1 MRLRDLQLVLDGTPR
16 DAARLHVAL
25 DLARAAGAHL
35 TGLCPLELLLPA
47 DLGFALGGYPEVL
60 ALQSTM
66 EQLQAEATAR
76 SGAIEAAFRA
86 ALAGAAVAGDWHCAP
101 GPVGPAIAAA
111 ARHVDLTVIG
121 QDDPDHRVPPAG
133 RHMIEDVLL
142 AAGRPLLL
150 LPYAGS
156 FPHIGRNVLIAWTPT
171 REAARAVG
179 DMLGLIAPG
188 AQVTVLTIARAG
200 AEQVPRGVPGDVPGA
215 EIAAHLARHGL
226 TVTAARSVGDGQI
239 HEADLLLSYAAD
251 LGADLLV
258 MGGYGHSRVRELT
271 LGGVTRSVLR
281 HMTLPVLMSH

>member
-1 MRLRDLQLVLDGTPR
+1 MRLRDLLLVLDGSAR
-16 DAARLHVAL
+16 DAARLETAL
-25 DLARAAGAHL
+25 ELARTVGAHL

-47 DLGFALGGYPEVL
+47 DLAFALGGYPEAL
-60 ALQSTM
+60 ALQSAV
-66 EQLQAEATAR
+66 EQLQDQANARAAT
-76 SGAIEAAFRA
+76 IEAEFRA
-86 ALAGAAVAGDWHCAP
+86 GLTRAGVNGDWRTAP

-111 ARHVDLTVIG
+111 ARHADLTVIG

-150 LPYAGS
+150 LPYAGR
-156 FPHIGRNVLIAWTPT
+156 FPAIGRNVLIAWTPT

-179 DMLGLIAPG
+179 DALGLIEPA
-188 AQVTVLTIARAG
+188 AQVTVLTVARAG
-200 AEQVPRGVPGDVPGA
+200 GGDAVPGA

-226 TVTAARSVGDGQI
+226 AVTAARSVSDGQI
-239 HEADLLLSYAAD
+239 HEADMLLSYAAD

>member
-1 MRLRDLQLVLDGTPR
+1 MRMRDLLLVLDGSAR
-16 DAARLHVAL
+16 DATRLETAL
-25 DLARAAGAHL
+25 ELARTVGAHL

-47 DLGFALGGYPEVL
+47 DLGFALGGYPEAL
-60 ALQSTM
+60 ALQSAV
-66 EQLQAEATAR
+66 EQLQDQANARAAE
-76 SGAIEAAFRA
+76 IEAVFRA
-86 ALAGAAVAGDWHCAP
+86 GLSRAGVNGDWRTAP
-101 GPVGPAIAAA
+101 GPVGPAIAVA
-111 ARHVDLTVIG
+111 ARHADLTVIG

-150 LPYAGS
+150 LPYAGR
-156 FPHIGRNVLIAWTPT
+156 FPTIGRNVLIAWTPT

-179 DMLGLIAPG
+179 DALGLIEPA
-188 AQVTVLTIARAG
+188 AQVTVLTVARAG
-200 AEQVPRGVPGDVPGA
+200 GGDAVPGA

-226 TVTAARSVGDGQI
+226 AVTAARSVSDGQI
-239 HEADLLLSYAAD
+239 HEADMLLSYAAD

>member
-1 MRLRDLQLVLDGTPR
+1 MRMRDLLLVLDGSAR
-16 DAARLHVAL
+16 DATRLETAL
-25 DLARAAGAHL
+25 ELARTVGAHL

-47 DLGFALGGYPEVL
+47 DLGFALGGYPEAL
-60 ALQSTM
+60 ALQSAV
-66 EQLQAEATAR
+66 EQLQDQANARAAE
-76 SGAIEAAFRA
+76 IEAVFRTG
-86 ALAGAAVAGDWHCAP
+86 LTRAGVNGDWRTAP
-101 GPVGPAIAAA
+101 GPVGPAIAVA
-111 ARHVDLTVIG
+111 ARHADLTVIG

-150 LPYAGS
+150 LPYAGR
-156 FPHIGRNVLIAWTPT
+156 FPTIGRNVLIAWTPT

-179 DMLGLIAPG
+179 DALGLIEPA
-188 AQVTVLTIARAG
+188 AQVTVLTVARAG
-200 AEQVPRGVPGDVPGA
+200 GGDAVPGA

-226 TVTAARSVGDGQI
+226 AVTAARSVSDGQI
-239 HEADLLLSYAAD
+239 HEADMLLSYAAD

>member
-1 MRLRDLQLVLDGTPR
+1 MRLRDLLLVLDGSAR
-16 DAARLHVAL
+16 DAARLETAL
-25 DLARAAGAHL
+25 ELARTVGAHL

-47 DLGFALGGYPEVL
+47 DLAFALGGYPEAL
-60 ALQSTM
+60 ALQSAV
-66 EQLQAEATAR
+66 EQLQDQANARAAT
-76 SGAIEAAFRA
+76 IEAEFRA
-86 ALAGAAVAGDWHCAP
+86 GLARAGVNGDWRTAP

-111 ARHVDLTVIG
+111 ARHADLTVIG

-150 LPYAGS
+150 LPYAGR
-156 FPHIGRNVLIAWTPT
+156 FPAIGRNVLIAWTPT

-179 DMLGLIAPG
+179 DALGLIEPA
-188 AQVTVLTIARAG
+188 AQVTVLTVARAG
-200 AEQVPRGVPGDVPGA
+200 GGDAVPGA

-226 TVTAARSVGDGQI
+226 AVTAARSVSDGQI
-239 HEADLLLSYAAD
+239 HEADMLLSYAAD

>member
-1 MRLRDLQLVLDGTPR
+1 MRLRDLLLVLDGSAR
-16 DAARLHVAL
+16 DAARLETAL
-25 DLARAAGAHL
+25 ELARTVGAHL

-47 DLGFALGGYPEVL
+47 DLAFALGGYPEAL
-60 ALQSTM
+60 ALQSAV
-66 EQLQAEATAR
+66 EQLQDQANARAAT
-76 SGAIEAAFRA
+76 IEAEFRA
-86 ALAGAAVAGDWHCAP
+86 GLARAGVNGDWRTAP

-111 ARHVDLTVIG
+111 ARHADLTVIG

-150 LPYAGS
+150 LPYAGR
-156 FPHIGRNVLIAWTPT
+156 FPAIGRNVLVAWTPT

-179 DMLGLIAPG
+179 DALGLIEPA
-188 AQVTVLTIARAG
+188 AQVTVLTVARAG
-200 AEQVPRGVPGDVPGA
+200 GGDAVPGA

-226 TVTAARSVGDGQI
+226 AVTAARSVSDGQI
-239 HEADLLLSYAAD
+239 HEADMLLSYAAD

>member
-1 MRLRDLQLVLDGTPR
+1 MRLRDLLLVLDGSAR
-16 DAARLHVAL
+16 DAARLETAL
-25 DLARAAGAHL
+25 ELARTVGAHL

-47 DLGFALGGYPEVL
+47 DLAFALGGYPEAL
-60 ALQSTM
+60 ALQSAV
-66 EQLQAEATAR
+66 EQLQDQANARAAT
-76 SGAIEAAFRA
+76 IEAEFRA
-86 ALAGAAVAGDWHCAP
+86 GLTRAGVNGDWRTAP

-111 ARHVDLTVIG
+111 ARHADLTVIG

-150 LPYAGS
+150 LPYAGR
-156 FPHIGRNVLIAWTPT
+156 FPAIGRNVLIAWTPT

-179 DMLGLIAPG
+179 DALGLIEPA
-188 AQVTVLTIARAG
+188 AQVTVLTVARAG
-200 AEQVPRGVPGDVPGA
+200 GGDAVPGA

-226 TVTAARSVGDGQI
+226 AVTAARSVSDGQI
-239 HEADLLLSYAAD
+239 HEADMLLSYAAD

-271 LGGVTRSVLR
+271 LGGATRSVLR

>member
-1 MRLRDLQLVLDGTPR
+1 MRLRDLQLVLDGSAR
-16 DAARLHVAL
+16 DAARLETAF
-25 DLARAAGAHL
+25 DLARTAGAHL
-35 TGLCPLELLLPA
+35 TGLCPLELLLPP

-60 ALQSTM
+60 ALQSAV
-66 EQLQAEATAR
+66 ESLQAQAQSRAAE
-76 SGAIEAAFRA
+76 IEAGFRA
-86 ALAGAAVAGDWHCAP
+86 GLERAGVSGDWRAVP

-121 QDDPDHRVPPAG
+121 QDDPDHRTPPAG

-150 LPYAGS
+150 LPYAGR
-156 FPHIGRNVLIAWTPT
+156 FPVIGSRVLIAWTPT

-179 DMLGLIAPG
+179 DALGLIEPD
-188 AQVTVLTIARAG
+188 AQVTVLTVARPG
-200 AEQVPRGVPGDVPGA
+200 AAADDVPGA
-215 EIAAHLARHGL
+215 EVAAHLARHGL
-226 TVTAARSVGDGQI
+226 SVTAARSVSDGQI

-251 LGADLLV
+251 IGADLLV

>member
-1 MRLRDLQLVLDGTPR
+1 MRMRDLLLVLDGSAR
-16 DAARLHVAL
+16 DATRLETAL
-25 DLARAAGAHL
+25 ELARTVGAHL

-47 DLGFALGGYPEVL
+47 DLGFALGGYPEAL
-60 ALQSTM
+60 ALQSAV
-66 EQLQAEATAR
+66 EQLQDQANARAAE
-76 SGAIEAAFRA
+76 IEAVFRA
-86 ALAGAAVAGDWHCAP
+86 GLSRAGVNGDWRTAS
-101 GPVGPAIAAA
+101 GPVGPAIAVA
-111 ARHVDLTVIG
+111 ARHADLTVIG

-150 LPYAGS
+150 LPYAGR
-156 FPHIGRNVLIAWTPT
+156 FPTIGRNVLIAWTPT

-179 DMLGLIAPG
+179 DALGLIEPA
-188 AQVTVLTIARAG
+188 AQVTVLTVARAG
-200 AEQVPRGVPGDVPGA
+200 GGDAVPGA

-226 TVTAARSVGDGQI
+226 AVTAARSVSDGQI
-239 HEADLLLSYAAD
+239 HEADMLLSYAAD

>member
-1 MRLRDLQLVLDGTPR
+1 MRLRDLLLVLDGSAR
-16 DAARLHVAL
+16 DAARLETAL
-25 DLARAAGAHL
+25 ELARTVGAHL

-47 DLGFALGGYPEVL
+47 DLAFALGGYPEAL
-60 ALQSTM
+60 ALQSAV
-66 EQLQAEATAR
+66 EQLQDQATAR
-76 SGAIEAAFRA
+76 AAEIEAAFRA
-86 ALAGAAVAGDWHCAP
+86 GLTRAGVNGEWRTAP

-111 ARHVDLTVIG
+111 ARHADLTVIG

-150 LPYAGS
+150 LPYAGR
-156 FPHIGRNVLIAWTPT
+156 FPVIGRNVLIAWTPT

-179 DMLGLIAPG
+179 DALGLIEPA
-188 AQVTVLTIARAG
+188 AQVTVLTVARAG
-200 AEQVPRGVPGDVPGA
+200 GEDAVPGA

-226 TVTAARSVGDGQI
+226 AVTAARSVGDGQV
-239 HEADLLLSYAAD
+239 HEADMLLSYAAD
-251 LGADLLV
+251 IGADLLV

>member
-1 MRLRDLQLVLDGTPR
+1 MRMRDLLLVLDGSAR
-16 DAARLHVAL
+16 DATRLETAL
-25 DLARAAGAHL
+25 ELARTVGAHL

-47 DLGFALGGYPEVL
+47 DLGFALGGYPEAL
-60 ALQSTM
+60 ALQSAV
-66 EQLQAEATAR
+66 EQLQDQANARAAE
-76 SGAIEAAFRA
+76 IEAVFRA
-86 ALAGAAVAGDWHCAP
+86 GLSRAGVNGDWRTAP
-101 GPVGPAIAAA
+101 GPVGPAIAVA
-111 ARHVDLTVIG
+111 ARHADLTVIG

-150 LPYAGS
+150 LPYAGR
-156 FPHIGRNVLIAWTPT
+156 FPTIGRSVLIAWTPT

-179 DMLGLIAPG
+179 DALGLIEPA
-188 AQVTVLTIARAG
+188 AQVTVLTVARAG
-200 AEQVPRGVPGDVPGA
+200 GGDAVPGA

-226 TVTAARSVGDGQI
+226 AVTAARSVSDGQI
-239 HEADLLLSYAAD
+239 HEADMLLSYAAD